1 MKRSHYKN
9 AIAAVLCMLTIWCS
23 CNSAN
28 IGKLRDS
35 NDSSNIAINGRTIAA
50 LMDRVIELEKHSHAP
65 AIKPEVM
72 ETTIEQ

>member
-9 AIAAVLCMLTIWCS
+9 TIAAVLAMLCIWCS
-23 CNSAN
+23 WNSAN
-28 IGKLRDS
+28 IGKL
-35 NDSSNIAINGRTIAA
+35 NDNADATEVAYNTRTIAA